1 MGVCE
6 ILLILHVS
14 FKTYMNTDPRK
25 DTEAIQKLFE
35 GKPSNI
41 VIFGHTHPDGDA
53 VGAGLALREF
63 LTIKGHNVHF
73 ILPDDYPEFL
83 SWMPEAQSILIHE
96 NDEKQ
101 IEALINKAEILVFV
115 DLNSPSRVESL
126 EQMITKTIHSK
137 TTVLFDHHI
146 NPDNGFTHMFWM
158 TDVSSTSELLFD
170 FFCETGNKHLIT
182 KSMAEN
188 LYVGIMTDTGS
199 FSYSCNNPGTYLA
212 VSYFF
217 TLGIDGSYI
226 HQQVY
231 NTFTEDRL
239 RLLGFSLSQR
249 LTVNRSSGG
258 AYIALSAYDLEK
270 FNYHVGDTEGLVNF
284 TMSMQGIYFGALIT
298 DLKKYIKI
306 SLRSEGL
313 IDVNIIARQFF
324 NGGGHRNAAGGY
336 FYGSLSEACDIMDE
350 IISKH
355 IESK

>member
-1 MGVCE
+1 
-6 ILLILHVS
+6 
-14 FKTYMNTDPRK
+14 MNTDPQK

-63 LTIKGHNVHF
+63 LILKGHNVNF
-73 ILPDDYPEFL
+73 VLPDEFPEFL
-83 SWMPEAQSILIHE
+83 SWMPDSKSILIHHDAD
-96 NDEKQ
+96 NL
-101 IEALINKAEILVFV
+101 IETLIDKAEILIFV

-126 EQMITKTIHSK
+126 EHTIKKAMHSK
-137 TTVLFDHHI
+137 ISILFDHHI
-146 NPDNGFTHMFWM
+146 NPEKGFTHMFWM

-170 FFCETGNKHLIT
+170 FICETGNKHLIT
-182 KSMAEN
+182 KCMAEN

-226 HQQVY
+226 HQHVY

-249 LTVNRSSGG
+249 LSVNKDSGG

-270 FNYHVGDTEGLVNF
+270 FNYQVGDTEGLVNF
-284 TMSMQGIYFGALIT
+284 TMSMQGIHFGALMT
-298 DLKKYIKI
+298 DLHKYIKI

-313 IDVNIIARQFF
+313 VDVNTIARQFF

-355 IESK
+355 IKI